1 MDINIVTY
9 NGKYFIRSANP
20 YCIVIYQNDESDEM
34 HITIKN
40 NNLTCEKLVDGK
52 EKLWYLWIDMEN
64 SNNVLLSDSVDGSLW
79 YVNKGKVGVNKKIEG
94 NKGGITQQSAKEIK
108 ISNDNIFNVNFYD
121 EENFYDKENLINYFS
136 TSQGN
141 VVLTENGEL
150 RIEKGEKEGLLIE
163 WMTNDFSYTIYPGN
177 LNNSNNC
184 ENCIQINNSYFEIEK
199 SICNFHI
206 KNLEKY
212 FEVSNKEV
220 TLNKNYS
227 TQEKQLWYFIK
238 DNFNRF
244 ILCNRGGSCIS
255 VEENGSELAVP
266 VKVVEYKNIVTTSD
280 ILSIEKK
287 DLYSFNV
294 RLVYNKNSDWII
306 SGISKTDNKVY
317 YYKPNEKLVQILS
330 LCRNEST
337 GIEVNEK
344 LFMISEDLVINP
356 IVTHLGSNKCGETV
370 SIPSGEK
377 IVLKYEGS
385 SNKYS
390 LIKSY
395 FNQVYN
401 SVNDSVDNKETIKF
415 NGEQVLKYIIGPIN
429 EHKND
434 FTNLKLLEFTFEPGN
449 KVNWSKLI
457 FNDDISFDNLKNI
470 GKNSLLNV
478 FKHLGSKSFK
488 DSGYI
493 VKTIDTD
500 FTKLLNDLYSNTK
513 ENRVLECLGWNRY
526 RPDIKR
532 IKDELAYFN
541 FKFSEFVDA
550 VLSSHIYDKKS
561 NLNDKCKE
569 LFIVNGKL
577 LNYVLYTNLFD
588 QIVKVFGGEFLSHV
602 PTLRIGNNDSNEYLP
617 YWNTSNGFF
626 ATSGS
631 DQKQDIYWSINNG
644 SESRVWDHRDNPLKE
659 EDKYNII
666 HKKGGKDYNNVFA
679 VYGCCKKMTYILQN
693 TNSTTNPKDFES
705 SMSNLQNNTKSLI
718 ASATVSDNYQP
729 FAFKSDDDKNGK
741 LEDKYEFTIPNVRDN
756 KKDYTGYKIG
766 TRFSGCQNGE
776 NKETTYSMVLA
787 VTQIGKLTN
796 EGGNAV
802 DCGPVGS
809 DKGGNDCYIGPIT
822 SHYNFPKR
830 IALFIYDNTGKCVGY
845 ENDIGKSYY
854 LEYLKYYSGFGK
866 HCYGE
871 NGPGGKGKCSK
882 RPAFRYPGTHPW
894 IHWCTRAFDP
904 SGGNTVSTT
913 DSFLKCDLKELDTIT
928 SIKIGEKTYKINSN
942 KIKNKLKDEWGT
954 IEEAGLIYKN
964 RRDIGRK
971 CTYDIYVN
979 DDAWIRVKNDNKTYL
994 TGLFNSG
1001 NHDNIYELTDNN
1013 NNTITCYGS
1022 NITID
1027 NILQEISK
1035 AKYSGNAKIDTGCK
1049 DTQRE
1054 TDDEFYTNDKKDLK
1068 ARCFVKT
1075 DNKVIRLFD
1084 ERVDKLI
1091 IDTINNNINALTNRL
1106 EDEIIDYFANN
1117 PLQLLPYRLLH
1128 KYIPSLCI
1136 NENKTKSNIEN
1147 IIGPV
1152 LFNIPS
1158 PLLTDYKYYIAGY
1171 YDDFKTMLLKSI
1183 YSSDNKENESTYE
1196 INGISNVSM
1205 NSTHYIDNMIMEIG
1219 SNLSNIDDFKDKV
1232 LVLSLKCGI
1241 STIYQYIDKENS
1253 AKMYSINTYNT
1264 EDELEKYLNE
1274 GTMDQIGILISQDEL
1289 NKYSQKI
1296 TIIGTISAPGIIC
1309 YQQQYNEYSNMKFR
1323 YGMNKYYVY
1332 RTKHVLSLT
1341 SDGDV
1346 LLVGSK
1352 KGNEVVKEEA
1362 TTDKDYQACVIDV
1375 EVGDGLKSVSN
1386 WLKPYWYPSYNFA
1399 KNSK

>member
-20 YCIVIYQNDESDEM
+20 YYIIASQSDEM

-40 NNLTCEKLVDGK
+40 NSLTCEKLVDGIEK
-52 EKLWYLWIDMEN
+52 KLWYLWIDMEN
-64 SNNVLLSDSVDGSLW
+64 SNKVLLSDSDNGSLW
-79 YVNKGKVGVNKKIEG
+79 YVNGSKVGIKNKIDK
-94 NKGGITQQSAKEIK
+94 NKGGITQQNAKEIK

-121 EENFYDKENLINYFS
+121 EENLVNYFS
-136 TSQGN
+136 TTQGN
-141 VVLTENGEL
+141 VVLTENGE
-150 RIEKGEKEGLLIE
+150 IKIDKNGSGLMIE

-184 ENCIQINNSYFEIEK
+184 ENCIQINNSYLEIEK

-244 ILCNRGGSCIS
+244 ILCNAGGSCIS
-255 VEENGSELAVP
+255 VNNGNESPIPVELM
-266 VKVVEYKNIVTTSD
+266 EYKNIVTTSN

-287 DLYSFNV
+287 DLYSFNA

-306 SGISKTDNKVY
+306 SAISEGDNKVY
-317 YYKPNEKLVQILS
+317 YYKPNENLNQKLS
-330 LCRNEST
+330 LCRNKST

-344 LFMISEDLVINP
+344 LFMISEDSVINP
-356 IVTHLGSNKCGETV
+356 IINSKLNECKNDVDKEN
-370 SIPSGEK
+370 IPSGEK
-377 IVLKYEGS
+377 INLKYEDS

-390 LIKSY
+390 LTKSY

-415 NGEQVLKYIIGPIN
+415 DGEQVLKYVIGPIN

-457 FNDDISFDNLKNI
+457 FNDDISFDQNT
-470 GKNSLLNV
+470 LLNV

-488 DSGYI
+488 ESGYI
-493 VKTIDTD
+493 VKTIETN
-500 FTKLLNDLYSNTK
+500 FTNLLDDLYSNTNGNK
-513 ENRVLECLGWNRY
+513 VLECLGWNRY

-561 NLNDKCKE
+561 NLSDKCKE
-569 LFIVNGKL
+569 LFMVDGKL

-588 QIVKVFGGEFLSHV
+588 QIVKVFGSEFLNHV
-602 PTLRIGNNDSNEYLP
+602 PRLQIGQGNNVYLP

-631 DQKQDIYWSINNG
+631 DQKQAIYWSINNG

-679 VYGCCKKMTYILQN
+679 VYGCCKKMTYTLQN
-693 TNSTTNPKDFES
+693 SNSTTNPKDFES
-705 SMSNLQNNTKSLI
+705 SMNNLQNNTKSLI

-729 FAFKSDDDKNGK
+729 FTFTPDESINDV
-741 LEDKYEFTIPNVRDN
+741 LEDKYKFTIPNVGDN
-756 KKDYTGYKIG
+756 KNDYTGYKIG
-766 TRFSGCQNGE
+766 TRFSGCQIGKNE
-776 NKETTYSMVLA
+776 KTTYSMVLA

-802 DCGPVGS
+802 DCGPCGE
-809 DKGGNDCYIGPIT
+809 DKGGKDCYIGPIT

-830 IALFIYDNTGKCVGY
+830 VSLFIYDNTGKCVGY

-854 LEYLKYYSGFGK
+854 LEYLKYYSGFGE
-866 HCYGE
+866 HCYRE

-913 DSFLKCDLKELDTIT
+913 DSFLKCDLKELDTIA
-928 SIKIGEKTYKINSN
+928 SIKIGEKTYKIDSN
-942 KIKNKLKDEWGT
+942 RIKKELEGEWGT
-954 IEEAGLIYKN
+954 IKDAGLIYPH
-964 RRDIGRK
+964 RIDIRRK
-971 CTYDIYVN
+971 CTYNIYVN

-994 TGLFNSG
+994 TALFNSD

-1022 NITID
+1022 SITID

-1035 AKYSGNAKIDTGCK
+1035 AKYSGNAIIDTVC
-1049 DTQRE
+1049 DDSQSQR
-1054 TDDEFYTNDKKDLK
+1054 TDDKIYTNDKKDLK

-1106 EDEIIDYFANN
+1106 EDEIMEYFANN

-1183 YSSDNKENESTYE
+1183 YSSNDKENEGTYE

-1205 NSTHYIDNMIMEIG
+1205 NSNHYIDRMIMEVG

-1241 STIYQYIDKENS
+1241 STIYQYIDENNS

-1264 EDELEKYLNE
+1264 GDELTKYLNE
-1274 GTMDQIGILISQDEL
+1274 GTMEQIGILISQNEL

-1296 TIIGTISAPGIIC
+1296 NIIGTISAPGIIC

-1323 YGMNKYYVY
+1323 YGMNKFYVY

-1346 LLVGSK
+1346 LLVG
-1352 KGNEVVKEEA
+1352 GNTNNEIVKEEA
-1362 TTDKDYQACVIDV
+1362 TTNEDYQACVIDV
-1375 EVGDGLKSVSN
+1375 SVGNGLKNVSN
-1386 WLKPYWYPSYNFA
+1386 WLKPYWYPSYNFT